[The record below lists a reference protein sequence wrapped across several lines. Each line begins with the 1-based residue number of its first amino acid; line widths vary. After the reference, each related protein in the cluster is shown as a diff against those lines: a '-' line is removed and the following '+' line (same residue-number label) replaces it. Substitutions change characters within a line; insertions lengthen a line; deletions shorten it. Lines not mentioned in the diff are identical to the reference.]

1 MDNPNLHE
9 ATLKDICDE
18 LSNRSLNF
26 VLAANYYDA
35 RTEDSQPILS
45 FGVRKQDLTMA
56 IGMLE
61 AAKGY
66 LVDEFGR
73 GVDVQRPGEDD
84 DEEDDEDDE
93 EPPF

>member
-18 LSNRSLNF
+18 LSSRNLNF

-35 RTEDSQPILS
+35 RQEDSQPIIS
-45 FGVRKQDLTMA
+45 FAVRKQNLTTA

-61 AAKGY
+61 TAKSY

-73 GVDVQRPGEDD
+73 GVDIQRPGKDEGC
-84 DEEDDEDDE
+84 DEEENKTTL
-93 EPPF
+93 